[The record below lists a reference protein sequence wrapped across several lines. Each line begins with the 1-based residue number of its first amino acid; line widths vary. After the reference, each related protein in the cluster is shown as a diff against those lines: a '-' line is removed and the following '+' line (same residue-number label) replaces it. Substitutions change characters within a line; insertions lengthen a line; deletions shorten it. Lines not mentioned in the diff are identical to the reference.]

1 MTEKRGPRSA
11 QPSEPTQTVKAL
23 RDLYDRHANIVYSLA
38 LRITKCPADAED
50 VTQEV
55 FLQAWRQS
63 ARFDAERG
71 SVEAWLLI
79 MARTRSLDHLRREKR
94 NPNNGLDPWCFDRF
108 AHASPH
114 LDVVAATAQQVERA
128 RGALARLPVEQREAM
143 ELVYFEGF
151 THNEIAV
158 LTSEPLGTVKSRI
171 RTALKQLR
179 MEFEPAAKLAEII
192 ASTR

>member
-1 MTEKRGPRSA
+1 MTEKTAPHSA
-11 QPSEPTQTVKAL
+11 QPSEPTQTVSSL

-79 MARTRSLDHLRREKR
+79 MARTRSLDHLRRDKR
-94 NPNNGLDPWCFDRF
+94 NPNNGLDPWCLYKF

-114 LDVVAATAQQVERA
+114 VDVVAATAQQVEQA
-128 RGALARLPVEQREAM
+128 RVALARLPVEQRQAM

-151 THNEIAV
+151 THSEIAV
-158 LTSEPLGTVKSRI
+158 LTSQPLGTVKSRV

-179 MEFEPAAKLAEII
+179 MELNDAAV
-192 ASTR
+192 